1 MKEKR
6 DFSLKRKGR
15 ELTPETLARILGN
28 TAIPKDAKETYER
41 LTGEKWPGDEEEEHE
56 RLKLYRKLEELREEL
71 IEMRE
76 KSKEKRA
83 E

>member
-28 TAIPKDAKETYER
+28 TATPKDAKETYEQI
-41 LTGEKWPGDEEEEHE
+41 TGEKWPGDDEDEPEY
-56 RLKLYRKLEELREEL
+56 LKLNRTLEELREEME
-71 IEMRE
+71 IERG
-76 KSKEKRA
+76 R
-83 E
+83 